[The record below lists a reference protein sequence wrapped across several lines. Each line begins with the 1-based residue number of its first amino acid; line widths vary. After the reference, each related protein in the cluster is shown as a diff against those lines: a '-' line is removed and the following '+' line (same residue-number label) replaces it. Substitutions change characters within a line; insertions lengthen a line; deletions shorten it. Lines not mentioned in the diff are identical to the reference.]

1 MYLNKRGAALLQVLI
16 VSAVLASM
24 ATMILRAT
32 LARTSSSNR
41 TRHTVTAQMAIE
53 NCMAEVNTIW
63 ASKTPEAYD
72 RDLRKCQFC
81 DATADAEAGC
91 PSQNPDHRIRINGS
105 DIIYENQRHVC
116 SVYIPRQTSS
126 FTVNADMVKG
136 ADDRCELTYMIENGI
151 DL

>member
-41 TRHTVTAQMAIE
+41 TRHTITAQMAIE

-72 RDLRKCQFC
+72 RDLQKCQFC
-81 DATADAEAGC
+81 DTTVDADEGC
-91 PSQNPDHRIRINGS
+91 EGDTISYGGKSVIQANH
-105 DIIYENQRHVC
+105 RHVC